1 MVDFLKVI
9 IAVNSS
15 HGLFWLV
22 VMILETWSSWIFIIV
37 VVNESYKNVSKITT
51 QKFKVKFY
59 MIVERRNIMD
69 NYFQT
74 ELKGETK
81 FSSLLDLTLLITTGH
96 FRSAHLKKM
105 TKYLTSHELRVSL
118 YVPSPK
124 HKKKGSKPN

>member
-1 MVDFLKVI
+1 
-9 IAVNSS
+9 
-15 HGLFWLV
+15 
-22 VMILETWSSWIFIIV
+22 MILETWSSWIFIIV

-96 FRSAHLKKM
+96 FRSAHLKRWQNTLQAM
-105 TKYLTSHELRVSL
+105 NLEWACTFSFQ
-118 YVPSPK
+118 P
-124 HKKKGSKPN
+124 